1 MSEEKIYCTLCG
13 GDITKP
19 ILANFT
25 PKSDYASLT
34 PEKMKEKLVRYIPPP
49 CDTISCEYRGWQC
62 SKPCREQE
70 KIAVQILSLLDGW
83 MEELPVSAVRK
94 VFEEIV
100 CPMCYRL
107 NPQHAD
113 MDYGKGC
120 HWCQEKEDWC
130 GGKSEQ
136 EVVGKYNKDCG
147 KKRDSH
153 GRFDKKD
160 S

>member
-1 MSEEKIYCTLCG
+1 V
-13 GDITKP
+13 
-19 ILANFT
+19 
-25 PKSDYASLT
+25 PKAHYASLV
-34 PEKMKEKLVRYIPPP
+34 PEKMRES
-49 CDTISCEYRGWQC
+49 ISDIILGATFGGSSDMYLCQAARWNADELAG
-62 SKPCREQE
+62 
-70 KIAVQILSLLDGW
+70 QILSLLGGL
-83 MEELPVSAVRK
+83 MEEQKQEAVRK

-136 EVVGKYNKDCG
+136 EG
-147 KKRDSH
+147 
-153 GRFDKKD
+153 
-160 S
+160 